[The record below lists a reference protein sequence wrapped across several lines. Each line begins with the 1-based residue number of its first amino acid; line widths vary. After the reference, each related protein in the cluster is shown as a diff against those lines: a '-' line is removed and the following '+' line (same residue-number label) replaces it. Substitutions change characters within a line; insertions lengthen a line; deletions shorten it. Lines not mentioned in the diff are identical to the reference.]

1 VPSHEFPGN
10 YIYYVSFIVAVA
22 FFIYSVSIK
31 VSIFARG
38 KGDNRFDKLVER
50 LTSLVPY
57 LVGNSRVARPRYW
70 YSGLLHTM
78 IYWGFIVLQVR
89 TLNFLLLGIDRDLAI
104 EEWGG
109 HIYDVLIRA
118 PMDQFNILVLIGC
131 GMAAWQ
137 RRFWKPARMTF
148 NFDAWLILF
157 FIAFLMITDIMTNSF
172 EIATHESDAWTGFSF
187 VAWPLAQLWQATMS
201 QEVMEGFL
209 TFWWYAHL
217 YDFLAF
223 LNYLPYSKHSHVLT
237 VPFNIAF
244 RRVAPTGQLQPIR
257 DFETAERYGA
267 GVINDLT
274 WKQMLDPYTCTE
286 CGRCEINCP
295 AFLTGKELSPKKVMH
310 DMRTAIEHEVR
321 KVSSPLFVWDALRPP
336 ATNGN
341 GNGNGNGHT
350 EMEELTLIDAVGFN
364 PIWDCVTCG
373 ACQYQCPVFIEH
385 VPALQDMRRFLTMNE
400 ANMPET
406 AAQTLQQIEQ
416 RGHPWRGTPYT
427 RTSWMEGLDVP
438 TFDGSQEYLYWVGCS
453 GALVDRNI
461 PITRAVARLL
471 NEAGVSWGCLGEE
484 ESCTGDPARR
494 LGNEY
499 LYQTQA
505 QSAIEVLHAKG
516 VRKIITNCPH
526 CFNTMTNEYPH
537 FEGKFEVIHHSTF
550 LSQLLREGALKP
562 QHEMPLTVTYHD
574 SCYLGRHN
582 GNYDGPRNV
591 VDALPGGARVEMPRN
606 RENSFC
612 CGAGGSHMWVEES
625 KGKRINVARTEEA
638 YSTGASIVATA
649 CPFCIQMFE
658 DGIPTVQP
666 DEEKRMKTFDIAEL
680 LELTVMGKPA
690 TPVGAPAGESAAAT
704 ALPSDA
710 PAQEAEIVE

>member
-1 VPSHEFPGN
+1 MLPSHEFPGN
-10 YIYYVSFIVAVA
+10 YVFYASFIAGVA
-22 FFIYSVSIK
+22 FFVYSVSVK
-31 VSIFARG
+31 VSVFARG
-38 KGDNRFDKLVER
+38 KGDNRFDHLIER

-57 LVGNSRVARPRYW
+57 LMGNSRVARPRYW
-70 YSGLLHTM
+70 YSGLLHTL

-89 TLNFLLLGIDRDLAI
+89 TLNFLVGGIDHDLAP
-104 EEWGG
+104 EKWANVY
-109 HIYDVLIRA
+109 YDVLVRG

-148 NFDAWLILF
+148 NMDAWLILF
-157 FIAFLMITDIMTNSF
+157 FIAFLMVTDIFTNSF
-172 EIATHESDAWTGFSF
+172 EIALHEESGQEFSF
-187 VAWPLAQLWQATMS
+187 VAWPLAQIWQATMS
-201 QEVMEGFL
+201 RGVMEGFL
-209 TFWWYAHL
+209 TFWWYSHL

-237 VPFNIAF
+237 VPFNILF

-257 DFETAERYGA
+257 DFENAERFGA
-267 GVINDLT
+267 GRIEDLS

-295 AFLTGKELSPKKVMH
+295 AYLTGKELSPKKIMH
-310 DMRTAIEHEVR
+310 DMRAAIESEVH
-321 KVSSPLFVWDALRPP
+321 KVSSPLFVWDALRPGK
-336 ATNGN
+336 AGA
-341 GNGNGNGHT
+341 GNGHV
-350 EMEELTLIDAVGFN
+350 EELTLIDAVGFN
-364 PIWDCVTCG
+364 PVWDCVTCG

-406 AAQTLQQIEQ
+406 AAATLMQIEQ

-427 RTSWMEGLDVP
+427 RSSWMEGLDIP

-461 PITRAVARLL
+461 PTTRAVARLL
-471 NEAGVSWGCLGEE
+471 TEAGVSWGCLGEE

-499 LYQTQA
+499 LFQTQA
-505 QSAIEVLHAKG
+505 QSLIEVLHAKG

-526 CFNTMTNEYPH
+526 CFNTMANEYPH
-537 FEGKFEVIHHSTF
+537 FEGKFEVIHHSSF
-550 LSQLLREGALKP
+550 LAKLLREGALKP
-562 QHEMPLTVTYHD
+562 QHEMPLTITYHD

-582 GNYDGPRNV
+582 NNYDGPRDV

-606 RENSFC
+606 KENSFC
-612 CGAGGSHMWVEES
+612 CGAGGAHMWVEES

-638 YSTGASIVATA
+638 YSTGASVIATA

-658 DGIPTVQP
+658 DGIPTVEP

-680 LELTVMGKPA
+680 LELTVIGKTSAPITNGAAPAIAAEPA
-690 TPVGAPAGESAAAT
+690 T
-704 ALPSDA
+704 
-710 PAQEAEIVE
+710 AEVVE